1 MSHPS
6 SRPLVRQWPRPLL
19 LGHRGCRGP
28 HPENTFAAFEYA
40 LANGCEGFEFDVRVT
55 ADDYLVLIH
64 DSKDDGNEVAHF
76 TYAGLNDRRKR
87 PRPDSPSDPIAYLDE
102 MLDRFAS
109 RAWLDIELKVTG
121 IEQRVIN
128 ALRKHPPKL
137 GYVISS
143 FLPGVI
149 RNCNALDPTLPLGLV
164 FKYKSEMK
172 MWKDLPLTH
181 LMPHHRMVSA
191 ESVKMFQSAGKK
203 VVTWTVND
211 AREMKRVADL
221 GVDAIISDDPKLLSN
236 TFDGV

>member
-1 MSHPS
+1 MSLPITCPMPRPS
-6 SRPLVRQWPRPLL
+6 SRPLL

-40 LANGCEGFEFDVRVT
+40 LANGCHGFEFDVRVT

-64 DSKDDGNEVAHF
+64 DSKHHGNEVAHF

-87 PRPDSPSDPIAYLDE
+87 PRSDSPSDPIAYLDE
-102 MLDRFAS
+102 MLERFAS

-121 IEQRVIN
+121 IEQRVLN
-128 ALRKHPPKL
+128 ALRKHPPKH
-137 GYVISS
+137 GYVVSS

-149 RNCNALDPTLPLGLV
+149 RNCHALDANMPLGLI

-172 MWKDLPLTH
+172 MWRDLPLTH

-191 ESVKMFQSAGKK
+191 DLMKMFRSAGKK
-203 VVTWTVND
+203 VITWTVND
-211 AREMKRVADL
+211 AREMQRVADL
-221 GVDAIISDDPKLLSN
+221 GVDAIISDYPQLLR
-236 TFDGV
+236 